1 MWHSGN
7 VSWFGHVSGRH
18 LDRKVNR
25 DTSSLQRKRQSQVGN
40 SKYRL
45 KYRSIRS
52 EKQWKGVTNDFK
64 ADSRIKRRRGKRCRR
79 LEEQSTLMQRKKSRR
94 RYCGIIR
101 QLVLIKRKQRQR
113 AQSNVFFSPK
123 ERRNACGSDDKDI
136 FFFFVLIRKGR
147 GKNSS
152 RTDPE
157 ISTTISTIE
166 RKIFLNVIHFR
177 IFDTTRNI
185 RIRKRA
191 VHGCR

>member
-52 EKQWKGVTNDFK
+52 EKRWRGVTNDFK

-152 RTDPE
+152 RTD
-157 ISTTISTIE
+157 
-166 RKIFLNVIHFR
+166 FR
-177 IFDTTRNI
+177 NFDDNLHDWKKNFFECDTFSNLRHYE
-185 RIRKRA
+185 KYQDKKK
-191 VHGCR
+191 GGSWM